1 VLVLT
6 ELRSRRE
13 GRASLLGQ
21 VVLITG
27 GASGIGAATAGALLA
42 RGAVPVLV
50 DCDSAAL
57 ASTVDALGGSP
68 LAIAADVT
76 RMADCDAAVVTALVV
91 HGRIDVVWANAGIA
105 SLGPLLLTDPAAWA
119 RCIEVNVLGTFNI
132 VRAALPAVIRQRG
145 YVLATAS
152 VSSFA
157 HPPAVSAY
165 AASKAAVEAMCNAW
179 RIELDAHRV
188 GVGTVYASW
197 VRTPMVAEGDLH
209 PAFRRL
215 RATMPAP
222 LRGAIGA
229 PAAAQMISNGIEQR
243 ARRIWVPG
251 WVRLLHWMRA
261 ALHTPLAERQLLR
274 AAPEMEQLFL
284 DTIASSGVKASSMAP
299 RVLAREALRESVDDA
314 E

>member
-1 VLVLT
+1 MT
-6 ELRSRRE
+6 ESYNRVENRTSLS
-13 GRASLLGQ
+13 GR

-57 ASTVDALGGSP
+57 ASTVDALGGGL
-68 LAIAADVT
+68 LAIAADVA
-76 RMADCDAAVVTALVV
+76 RMADCEAAVATALEV

-105 SLGPLLLTDPAAWA
+105 SLGPLLLTDPAAWR
-119 RCIEVNVLGTFNI
+119 RCIEVNVFGTFNS

-179 RIELDAHRV
+179 RLELAAHGV

-197 VRTPMVAEGDLH
+197 VQTPMVAEGDLH

-222 LRGAIGA
+222 LRRAIEA
-229 PAAAQMISNGIEQR
+229 PVAAEMISHGIEQR

-251 WVRLLHWMRA
+251 WVRWLHWMRA
-261 ALHTPLAERQLLR
+261 ALHTPLAERQLLQ

-284 DTIASSGVKASSMAP
+284 DTVASSGVKASSLAP
-299 RVLAREALRESVDDA
+299 RELARQAIRESVHDLD
-314 E
+314 